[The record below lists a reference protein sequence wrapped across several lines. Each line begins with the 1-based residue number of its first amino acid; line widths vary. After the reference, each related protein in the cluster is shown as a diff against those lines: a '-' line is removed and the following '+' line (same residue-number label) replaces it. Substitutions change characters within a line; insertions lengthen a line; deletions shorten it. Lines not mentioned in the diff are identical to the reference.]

1 MELVRGA
8 WVVFR
13 KDLTY
18 ELGNRETLTILL
30 VFSLAVLFLFNFSFE
45 LSREEAERFLP
56 GFLWLTAL
64 FASVLGFSKGME
76 AERRGGMEGLLLAP
90 IPKEAIFLGKASSSF
105 ILLFAVELI
114 LTPLFFLFLGLPLSW
129 QHFKL
134 LSVPLFLGS
143 LGLAALGTLLANI
156 CGVSKHSGILFSLGY
171 FPLAVPILI
180 SGTRLSQGILQAD
193 HLPGGPWV
201 RLLIVID
208 LIYSV
213 VCLLLFEYLV
223 EE

>member
-13 KDLTY
+13 KDLAY

-45 LSREEAERFLP
+45 LSREEAEQFLP
-56 GFLWLTAL
+56 GFLWLTVL
-64 FASVLGFSKGME
+64 FASVLGFSASME
-76 AERRGGMEGLLLAP
+76 AERRGGLEGLLLAP
-90 IPKEAIFLGKASSSF
+90 IPREAIFLGKAASSLLF
-105 ILLFAVELI
+105 LFAVELI
-114 LTPLFFLFLGLPLSW
+114 LAPLFFLFLGIPLSW
-129 QHFKL
+129 EHFKL
-134 LSVPLFLGS
+134 LLVPLLLGS

-156 CGVSKHSGILFSLGY
+156 CRVSSRSGILFSLGY

-180 SGTRLSQGILQAD
+180 SGTRLSQGILTYD
-193 HLPGGPWV
+193 YLPSGPWV
-201 RLLIVID
+201 RFLIAID
-208 LIYSV
+208 LIYLIT
-213 VCLLLFEYLV
+213 CLLLFEYLV

>member
-8 WVVFR
+8 WTVFR
-13 KDLTY
+13 KDLAY

-45 LSREEAERFLP
+45 LSRAEAGRFLP
-56 GFLWLTAL
+56 GFLWLTVL

-76 AERRGGMEGLLLAP
+76 AERRGGLEGLLLAP
-90 IPKEAIFLGKASSSF
+90 IPKEAIFLGKAASSF
-105 ILLFAVELI
+105 VFLFAVELI

-129 QHFKL
+129 GHLRL
-134 LSVPLFLGS
+134 LLVPLLLGS
-143 LGLAALGTLLANI
+143 LGLATLGTLLEGI
-156 CGVSKHSGILFSLGY
+156 CGVTKHSGILFSLGY
-171 FPLAVPILI
+171 FPLAVPVLI
-180 SGTRLSQGILQAD
+180 SGTRLSQGILAYD
-193 HLPGGPWV
+193 YLPGGPWV
-201 RLLIVID
+201 RLLIAID
-208 LIYSV
+208 LIYLV